1 MFLAVPRL
9 LAGTGPSGPTQ
20 PTGPTPAGR
29 GSNLRDI
36 WTVRDAPF
44 EVRTAKKRKR
54 YKTAQAATTAV
65 REAAKAGEPVELVVR
80 GQPVNL
86 PALETARYADVF
98 ARIERVERVQAA
110 ERAEAESR
118 RRLLQERE
126 DEEALILA
134 LARLWRL

>member
-1 MFLAVPRL
+1 MFWAVLRL
-9 LAGTGPSGPTQ
+9 LAGTGPAESPQ

-29 GSNLRDI
+29 GSNLRDV

-44 EVRTAKKRKR
+44 EVRTAKRKR
-54 YKTAQAATTAV
+54 RYKSVQAAATAV
-65 REAAKAGEPVELVVR
+65 REAAKAGEPVDLIVR

-86 PALETARYADVF
+86 PRLDTASYAEVY
-98 ARIERVERVQAA
+98 ARIAQVERLQEA
-110 ERAEAESR
+110 ERAEAES

-126 DEEALILA
+126 DEEALMLA